1 MPLQPPSQSFSAPFL
16 ASLPRPSSLPYPI
29 CSRAPV
35 HVATT
40 ARIALAIISASLKVP
55 DPEGHAAVVQDLGAI
70 FHEYV

>member
-1 MPLQPPSQSFSAPFL
+1 
-16 ASLPRPSSLPYPI
+16 
-29 CSRAPV
+29 V